1 MPGLTGERVVMFLQ
15 EYSGQLLGFM
25 GGIAGPAFG
34 MVLIPVLTFF
44 LLFYRLHLQEF
55 TVRLLRRSPMQLVK
69 RRTEELREVAQK
81 YLVGVMIVA
90 GILAVDENDWR
101 LSIETHD
108 DVKLAVK
115 KSTDELDSAEVNA
128 INGHSDRNGG
138 ASNQHKPFT
147 V

>member
-25 GGIAGPAFG
+25 GGIAGPASG
-34 MVLIPVLTFF
+34 MVLIPALTFF

-108 DVKLAVK
+108 NVKLAVK
-115 KSTDELDSAEVNA
+115 KSTDESDSAEVNA
-128 INGHSDRNGG
+128 INGQ
-138 ASNQHKPFT
+138 ASHRIARRI
-147 V
+147 